1 MKIWSRFNCVTRAAP
16 TSFIYS
22 SFGKG
27 PLPARFIGNF
37 LEARGGTYLA
47 NQQYLVNY
55 IKYHQVVLLSGLDF
69 SHWKAWTL
77 RTCWAPCCFCYGQSG
92 FPYWLRWIILILQRF
107 NAQIHPPNLVFQND
121 CCCWSG
127 DAAGAG
133 AGRYYR
139 FWPQIL
145 FQAHIEN
152 LPHCRRRVCND
163 DWRIPVW
170 ILKLVRRRPYTI
182 CCESSNRVPFAVL
195 DVILIQFK
203 HGCTRCLVHLSVG
216 TLRTVL
222 NVCWMIVL
230 TDLRPTFV

>member
-133 AGRYYR
+133 AGFGHR
-139 FWPQIL
+139 F
-145 FQAHIEN
+145 
-152 LPHCRRRVCND
+152 C
-163 DWRIPVW
+163 
-170 ILKLVRRRPYTI
+170 
-182 CCESSNRVPFAVL
+182 S
-195 DVILIQFK
+195 
-203 HGCTRCLVHLSVG
+203 
-216 TLRTVL
+216 
-222 NVCWMIVL
+222 
-230 TDLRPTFV
+230 RPTSKICRIAGVVYAMMTEGFLFESWSLWGEDHIQYVVSLQTGYLLQF